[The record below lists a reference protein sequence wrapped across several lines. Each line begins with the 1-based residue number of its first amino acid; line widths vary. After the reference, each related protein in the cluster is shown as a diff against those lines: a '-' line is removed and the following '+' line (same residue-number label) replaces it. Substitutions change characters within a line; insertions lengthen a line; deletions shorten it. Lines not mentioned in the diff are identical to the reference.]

1 MRRSTVLSLPFSL
14 CSLVYP
20 KNLFLNFSGSDM
32 DHECL
37 RTDGISSRYKNTAAT
52 TILPEYGCLIVS
64 PANLWKR
71 DAAMFQVPCLI
82 LSLYFLSFKTKVI
95 VQTHLLEVVTLLR
108 RLFIKSGWI
117 DIFIFLIPVHEKY
130 KYFCSAAIR

>member
-1 MRRSTVLSLPFSL
+1 MVDERVLFY
-14 CSLVYP
+14 C
-20 KNLFLNFSGSDM
+20 SGSDV

-71 DAAMFQVPCLI
+71 DAGLFQV
-82 LSLYFLSFKTKVI
+82 SHERYFL
-95 VQTHLLEVVTLLR
+95 
-108 RLFIKSGWI
+108 
-117 DIFIFLIPVHEKY
+117 
-130 KYFCSAAIR
+130 

>member
-1 MRRSTVLSLPFSL
+1 MFSII
-14 CSLVYP
+14 
-20 KNLFLNFSGSDM
+20 LFRFSGSDM

-71 DAAMFQVPCLI
+71 DPGLFQVPNSLI
-82 LSLYFLSFKTKVI
+82 FFFLGCCSYEAVHQVAPRTFVKKI
-95 VQTHLLEVVTLLR
+95 IVVTISFHDEL
-108 RLFIKSGWI
+108 
-117 DIFIFLIPVHEKY
+117 
-130 KYFCSAAIR
+130 